1 MSHTPHELADEFP
14 NDHALLHELKLSNPH
29 FVTLSDRYHAV
40 NGEIH
45 RIEAGIESTS
55 DEFAESLKKQRLSL
69 IDEIAAIIAKAKVV
83 A

>member
-14 NDHALLHELKLSNPH
+14 ADHALLHELKLSNPH
-29 FVTLSDRYHAV
+29 FVTLADRYHAV

-45 RIEAGIESTS
+45 RIEAGVENTS
-55 DEFAESLKKQRLSL
+55 DDYAETLKKKRLAL
-69 IDEIAAIIAKAKVV
+69 VDEIAGIIAKAKGE

>member
-14 NDHALLHELKLSNPH
+14 NDHALLHDLKLNDAH
-29 FVTLSDRYHAV
+29 FRTLAERYHEV

-45 RIEAGIESTS
+45 RIEAEIETPS
-55 DEFAESLKKQRLSL
+55 DEYTETLKKKRLGL
-69 IDEIAAIIAKAKVV
+69 LDEISAVIAKAR